1 MLLKKRSEPAELVL
15 LRYLD
20 TRMQLNRQEKFNL
33 SNLEKGFAGEVK
45 FDLMAENINEERYF
59 INDLLL
65 EYNNSYF
72 QIDSLIISQGLIHLL
87 DIKNNERDCYIEEEK
102 LYNVTTGR
110 EYKNPITQLDRS
122 ENLFRLLLK
131 NLNLNFLI
139 EASIIFINPEFTLF
153 KAPTD
158 KPIILPTQLP
168 GFIRNL
174 NKNPSKLN
182 DSHKK
187 LAQTLISLH
196 KVDNPYKRLPDYK
209 YEQLEKGV
217 YCKSCKSFAI
227 SITNND
233 IVCTRCG
240 THEKIESAILR
251 NIEEFKLL
259 FPDKIITTKSIFEWC
274 QINLSKRTILR
285 VLKKNYTIVGNT
297 RDAHFI

>member
-1 MLLKKRSEPAELVL
+1 MERKWIMLLKKRSEPAELVL

-59 INDLLL
+59 LNDLLL

-72 QIDSLIISQGLIHLL
+72 QIDTLIISQGLIHLL
-87 DIKNNERDCYIEEEK
+87 DIKNNEGDCYIEEEK

-153 KAPTD
+153 KAPFGQG
-158 KPIILPTQLP
+158 KPQHRQSCQKAPT
-168 GFIRNL
+168 
-174 NKNPSKLN
+174 
-182 DSHKK
+182 
-187 LAQTLISLH
+187 
-196 KVDNPYKRLPDYK
+196 
-209 YEQLEKGV
+209 
-217 YCKSCKSFAI
+217 SF
-227 SITNND
+227 
-233 IVCTRCG
+233 
-240 THEKIESAILR
+240 
-251 NIEEFKLL
+251 
-259 FPDKIITTKSIFEWC
+259 
-274 QINLSKRTILR
+274 
-285 VLKKNYTIVGNT
+285 Y
-297 RDAHFI
+297 